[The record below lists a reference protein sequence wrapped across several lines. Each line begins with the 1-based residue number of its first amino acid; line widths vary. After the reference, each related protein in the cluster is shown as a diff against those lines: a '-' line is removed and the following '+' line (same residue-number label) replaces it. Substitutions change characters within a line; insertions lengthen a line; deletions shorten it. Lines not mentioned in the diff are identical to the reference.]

1 MKVECPN
8 CQTKYN
14 LPDDKVGSQGANV
27 RCSVCRHE
35 FHVDPATPDDFP
47 GFGDSG
53 ASPIWP
59 VQGEDEEAIGSSFD
73 NSFDSQLEA
82 ARKKDPF
89 DDAGVS
95 SSEFAS
101 IDFGKPA
108 KTDKGGPGKKVLLGA
123 ALGFL
128 LLLGISGAAAYFF
141 EFWPFAKPE
150 AVQTS
155 QPSEASAPGAP
166 SQKGQGAS
174 VMENAAGTPG
184 APGTPGQAKK
194 DQGPDYAAQLQFESF
209 ANHVVDNEKL
219 GKVLV
224 IEGKLVN
231 RSPVAVGEIAIEV
244 TLLDAKEVALDTK
257 VFMAGPKASFF
268 DLRTMDKEALEN
280 RLSSK
285 QEILLNNSNVK
296 PGDEV
301 PFMVAFQGF
310 PPTVANYSLK
320 LKGFKEVLAQPQP
333 DPKK

>member
-8 CQTKYN
+8 CHTKYN
-14 LPDDKVGSQGANV
+14 LPDDKVGSEGADV

-35 FHVDPATPDDFP
+35 FHVEAPAEDDFP
-47 GFGDSG
+47 GFGESG

-59 VQGEDEEAIGSSFD
+59 VQAEGEDAFGSFE
-73 NSFDSQLEA
+73 SQLDE

-89 DDAGVS
+89 DDASVS

-108 KTDKGGPGKKVLLGA
+108 KKDQNSKASKIILA
-123 ALGFL
+123 AVLGFA
-128 LLLGISGAAAYFF
+128 LLLGIGGAAAYFF
-141 EFWPFAKPE
+141 DFWPFAKTEP
-150 AVQTS
+150 AVQT
-155 QPSEASAPGAP
+155 PAPGAG
-166 SQKGQGAS
+166 GQGEGAS
-174 VMENAAGTPG
+174 VMENSQA
-184 APGTPGQAKK
+184 TPGQPQKE
-194 DQGPDYAAQLQFESF
+194 QGPDYSAQLQFESF
-209 ANHVVDNEKL
+209 TNHVVDNEKL

-231 RSPVAVGEIAIEV
+231 RSPVAVGEISIEV
-244 TLLDAKEVALDTK
+244 TLLDAKEVALETK

-268 DLRTMDKEALEN
+268 DLRTMDKEALDS
-280 RLSSK
+280 RLNSK

-296 PGDEV
+296 PGEEV

-320 LKGFKEVLAQPQP
+320 LKGFREVMTAQPQQP
-333 DPKK
+333 AAKK

>member
-8 CQTKYN
+8 CHTKYN
-14 LPDDKVGSQGANV
+14 LPDDKVGAEGAKV

-35 FHVDPATPDDFP
+35 FRVEPPAADDFP
-47 GFGDSG
+47 GFGESG

-59 VQGEDEEAIGSSFD
+59 VQAEGEDAFD
-73 NSFDSQLEA
+73 GGFESQLDA

-95 SSEFAS
+95 SSDFAS

-108 KTDKGGPGKKVLLGA
+108 KEKGETSKVKKIILA
-123 ALGFL
+123 ASLGFA

-141 EFWPFAKPE
+141 EFWPFAKQGT
-150 AVQTS
+150 AVQT
-155 QPSEASAPGAP
+155 PASGSGEQA
-166 SQKGQGAS
+166 AS
-174 VMENAAGTPG
+174 VMENAQGTP
-184 APGTPGQAKK
+184 AQPAKE
-194 DQGPDYAAQLQFESF
+194 QGPDYSAQLQFESF
-209 ANHVVDNEKL
+209 TNHVVDNEKL

-244 TLLDAKEVALDTK
+244 TLLDAKETALETK

-268 DLRTMDKEALEN
+268 DLRTMDKEALDS
-280 RLSSK
+280 RLNSK

-296 PGDEV
+296 PGEEV

-320 LKGFKEVLAQPQP
+320 LKGFREVQVQPQQP
-333 DPKK
+333 AAKK

>member
-8 CQTKYN
+8 CHTKYN
-14 LPDDKVGSQGANV
+14 LPDDKVGAVGANV

-35 FHVDPATPDDFP
+35 FHVEAPAADDFP
-47 GFGDSG
+47 GFGESG

-59 VQGEDEEAIGSSFD
+59 VQAEGEDAFGGFE
-73 NSFDSQLEA
+73 SQLDA

-95 SSEFAS
+95 SSDFAS

-108 KTDKGGPGKKVLLGA
+108 KEKGETSKTKKILLA
-123 ALGFL
+123 ACLGFT

-141 EFWPFAKPE
+141 EFWPFAKQTP

-155 QPSEASAPGAP
+155 APGAG
-166 SQKGQGAS
+166 GQGEQASS
-174 VMENAAGTPG
+174 VMENAQGTP
-184 APGTPGQAKK
+184 AQPAKE
-194 DQGPDYAAQLQFESF
+194 QGPDYSAQLQFESF
-209 ANHVVDNEKL
+209 TNHVVENEKL

-244 TLLDAKEVALDTK
+244 TLLDAKETALETK

-268 DLRTMDKEALEN
+268 DLRTMDKEALDS
-280 RLSSK
+280 RLNSK

-296 PGDEV
+296 PGEEV

-320 LKGFKEVLAQPQP
+320 LKGFREVQAPPQP
-333 DPKK
+333 AAKK

>member
-8 CQTKYN
+8 CHTKYN
-14 LPDDKVGSQGANV
+14 LPDDKVGAEGANV

-35 FHVDPATPDDFP
+35 FHVEAPAADDFP
-47 GFGDSG
+47 GFGESG

-59 VQGEDEEAIGSSFD
+59 VQAEGEEA
-73 NSFDSQLEA
+73 FDSGFESQLDA

-95 SSEFAS
+95 SSDFAS

-108 KTDKGGPGKKVLLGA
+108 KEKGETSKTKKIILA
-123 ALGFL
+123 ASLGFA

-141 EFWPFAKPE
+141 EFWPFAKPGP
-150 AVQTS
+150 AVQT
-155 QPSEASAPGAP
+155 PASGTGEQA
-166 SQKGQGAS
+166 SS
-174 VMENAAGTPG
+174 VMENAQGTP
-184 APGTPGQAKK
+184 AQPAKE
-194 DQGPDYAAQLQFESF
+194 QGPDYSAQLQFESF
-209 ANHVVDNEKL
+209 TNHVVENEKL

-244 TLLDAKEVALDTK
+244 TLLDAKEAALETK

-268 DLRTMDKEALEN
+268 DLRTMDKEALDS
-280 RLSSK
+280 RLNSK

-296 PGDEV
+296 PGEEV

-320 LKGFKEVLAQPQP
+320 LKGFREVQAPTP
-333 DPKK
+333 PAAKK

>member
-8 CQTKYN
+8 CHTKYN
-14 LPDDKVGSQGANV
+14 LPDDKVGAEGANV

-35 FHVDPATPDDFP
+35 FHVEAPAADDFP
-47 GFGDSG
+47 GFGESG

-59 VQGEDEEAIGSSFD
+59 VQAEGEDAFGGFE
-73 NSFDSQLEA
+73 SQLDA

-95 SSEFAS
+95 SSDFAS

-108 KTDKGGPGKKVLLGA
+108 KEKGETSKSKKIILA
-123 ALGFL
+123 ACLGFT

-141 EFWPFAKPE
+141 EFWPFAKPGP
-150 AVQTS
+150 AVQT
-155 QPSEASAPGAP
+155 PASGAGEQA
-166 SQKGQGAS
+166 SS
-174 VMENAAGTPG
+174 VMENAQ
-184 APGTPGQAKK
+184 GTPGQPAKE
-194 DQGPDYAAQLQFESF
+194 QGPDYSAQLQFESF
-209 ANHVVDNEKL
+209 TNHVVENEKL

-244 TLLDAKEVALDTK
+244 TLLDAKETALETK

-268 DLRTMDKEALEN
+268 DLRTMDKEALDS
-280 RLSSK
+280 RLNSK

-296 PGDEV
+296 PGEEV

-320 LKGFKEVLAQPQP
+320 LKGFREVQAPPQP
-333 DPKK
+333 AAKK

>member
-8 CQTKYN
+8 CHTKYN
-14 LPDDKVGSQGANV
+14 LPDDKVGSEGANV

-35 FHVDPATPDDFP
+35 FHVEAPAAEDFP
-47 GFGDSG
+47 GFGESG

-59 VQGEDEEAIGSSFD
+59 VQAEGEDAFEGGFE
-73 NSFDSQLEA
+73 SQLDA

-95 SSEFAS
+95 SSDFAS
-101 IDFGKPA
+101 IDFGSKPA
-108 KTDKGGPGKKVLLGA
+108 KEKGETSKTKKIILA
-123 ALGFL
+123 ASLGFA

-141 EFWPFAKPE
+141 EFWPFAKPQP

-155 QPSEASAPGAP
+155 APGTEG
-166 SQKGQGAS
+166 KGEQGAS
-174 VMENAAGTPG
+174 VMENAQ
-184 APGTPGQAKK
+184 GTPGQPKK
-194 DQGPDYAAQLQFESF
+194 EQGPDYSAQLQFESF
-209 ANHVVDNEKL
+209 TNHVVENEKL

-231 RSPVAVGEIAIEV
+231 RSPVPVGEIAIEV
-244 TLLDAKEVALDTK
+244 TLLDAKETALETK

-268 DLRTMDKEALEN
+268 DLRTMDKEALDS
-280 RLSSK
+280 RLNSK

-296 PGDEV
+296 PGEEV

-320 LKGFKEVLAQPQP
+320 LKGFREVQTQPQQP
-333 DPKK
+333 APKK